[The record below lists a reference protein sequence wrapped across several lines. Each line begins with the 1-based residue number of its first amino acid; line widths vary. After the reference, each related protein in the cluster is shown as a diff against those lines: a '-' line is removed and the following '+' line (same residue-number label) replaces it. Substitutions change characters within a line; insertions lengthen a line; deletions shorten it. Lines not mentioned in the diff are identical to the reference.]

1 MIDFKRLKPF
11 VLSALIIALDQISK
25 AWVVNNI
32 AENTIG
38 YSFFS
43 DFLWIAHVRNNAVA
57 FSLGEDVPIALKY
70 VFFVALPIL
79 IMAFVAYLVV
89 SPRSD
94 GEMTVFQKW
103 CLAGIFGGGCGN
115 IIDRIFRSLRVVDF
129 ISVKFYGLFG
139 LERFPTWNVADS
151 AVVISVV
158 LIIISFVVNEIR
170 GKENKDGRKEKS

>member
-1 MIDFKRLKPF
+1 MIERKRFKPF
-11 VLSALIIALDQISK
+11 ILSALIIIVDQLSK
-25 AWVVNNI
+25 AWVVASI
-32 AENTIG
+32 EENSIG

-43 DFLWIAHVRNNAVA
+43 DFLWIVHVRNNAVA
-57 FSLGEDVPIALKY
+57 FSLGEGVPTALKY

-79 IMAFVAYLVV
+79 VMAFVASLII
-89 SPRSD
+89 SKKSD
-94 GEMTVFQKW
+94 REINTFQKW

-151 AVVISVV
+151 SVV
-158 LIIISFVVNEIR
+158 VSVALLIISLIVNETK
-170 GKENKDGRKEKS
+170 GKEKKNGRKEEG